1 MTNEPNGSTRSVAI
15 DVDLYAAISRLA
27 EEAGTSKGTV
37 CSAICR
43 LGLPYY
49 QNRWREFMRM
59 WPELSR
65 NGKTAPMT
73 QNMPTVP
80 RG

>member
-1 MTNEPNGSTRSVAI
+1 MTNEPNGNTRSIAVDRDIYDVVAKLA
-15 DVDLYAAISRLA
+15 DEGGTTKGNVLTAIA
-27 EEAGTSKGTV
+27 
-37 CSAICR
+37 R

-49 QNRWREFMRM
+49 QNRWREFLKMF
-59 WPELSR
+59 PELGR
-65 NGKTAPMT
+65 NGRPVAYT